1 VPEGKLWSRYG
12 SISPLIK
19 MFFVERRSF
28 PDYGYLWLIDLGHDV
43 VEVSHKDSTMS
54 EIEGVTHIRILE
66 RGEEMLLNITIELW
80 QKSAW
85 YIAKSPELDF
95 VSQGKTR
102 EEAKKNLIEVIHIQ
116 FHEMQEMGTLHEYL
130 AECGFELKNDT
141 IFPKNEMI
149 GFERYSL
156 EVA

>member
-1 VPEGKLWSRYG
+1 
-12 SISPLIK
+12 
-19 MFFVERRSF
+19 
-28 PDYGYLWLIDLGHDV
+28 
-43 VEVSHKDSTMS
+43 
-54 EIEGVTHIRILE
+54 
-66 RGEEMLLNITIELW
+66 MLLNITIELW
-80 QKSAW
+80 QKGDW

-102 EEAKKNLIEVIHIQ
+102 EEAKKNLIEVINIQ
-116 FHEMQEMGTLHEYL
+116 FQEMQEMGTLHEYL
-130 AECGFELKNDT
+130 SECGFELKDDT